1 MSKSEPLITYREY
14 VNDVK
19 TGQDSLAQDK
29 VESYLTTDS
38 IGIRYEGGMSLSQA
52 FVRNV
57 RTCRLDVKGEAQAGH
72 TARARVPMLGTG
84 AEQLVVVM
92 KLGNSRGAKGLCH
105 SSQIGSTNQFLGGV
119 L

>member
-29 VESYLTTDS
+29 ARGYLITDLVD
-38 IGIRYEGGMSLSQA
+38 IRYEGGMILSQA

-57 RTCRLDVKGEAQAGH
+57 RTCRLDVKGEAQVGH
-72 TARARVPMLGTG
+72 TTRARVPMLGTG

-92 KLGNSRGAKGLCH
+92 KLGNSSGAKGLCH
-105 SSQIGSTNQFLGGV
+105 SSQIGSANQFLGGV

>member
-14 VNDVK
+14 LNDVK

-29 VESYLTTDS
+29 ARGHLITDLV
-38 IGIRYEGGMSLSQA
+38 GIRYEGGMILSQA

-57 RTCRLDVKGEAQAGH
+57 RTCRLDAKGETQAEH
-72 TARARVPMLGTG
+72 IARARVPMLGTG
-84 AEQLVVVM
+84 AEQSVVVM
-92 KLGNSRGAKGLCH
+92 KLGNASGAKGLCH
-105 SSQIGSTNQFLGGV
+105 SSQAINTNHYMGGV